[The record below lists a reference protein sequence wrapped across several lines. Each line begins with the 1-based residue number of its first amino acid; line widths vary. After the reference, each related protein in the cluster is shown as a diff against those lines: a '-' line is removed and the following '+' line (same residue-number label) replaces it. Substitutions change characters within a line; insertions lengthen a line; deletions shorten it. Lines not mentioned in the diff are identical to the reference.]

1 MKIVHTCAVFNSGFD
16 GLSACQNIARF
27 KPPPSVAENIM
38 ISAHRRAA
46 EIALLGSTS
55 SLPCRQTSVI
65 LCRFLD

>member
-1 MKIVHTCAVFNSGFD
+1 MKIVHPCAVFNPVFD
-16 GLSACQNIARF
+16 GLSACQNIVWF

-46 EIALLGSTS
+46 EIAPLGSTS
-55 SLPCRQTSVI
+55 SLLCRQTSVI